1 VAIHHKSNTRMRAFR
16 GLSLAR
22 LPLLGVQSM
31 QRDGFSRRIAW
42 EFSSRVLVVL
52 GSSMK
57 LQNVWSDNGSKRLS
71 TRNIVSES
79 SSSANG
85 ADCSNIPQLLFQK
98 SRNYNAEAIVPLIPD
113 CIDSMNNS
121 GRMWTQAD
129 ITYSISAVKPLLL
142 SHRKVGIQLLD
153 AIISKLEQNTEQF
166 STATI
171 ARCLSILVFFNK
183 LSGPSQR
190 LVEAVTNKLNESDG
204 RFLTSEISQSL
215 YALYTL
221 KNPTD
226 NVQIDNLLTALAG
239 RIRNAV
245 LITIFEDGSKIKTND
260 YDAHQIGMCFYGLH
274 NLGNVGADGAV
285 FDRVVRELISKVR
298 DCESVFELQHIAA
311 ITSSL
316 SAIQSVLGGNHVDE
330 LTTILKQKI
339 TEAGST
345 LVVDAVSFSSCVHN
359 LRDMTPK
366 PTVADL
372 LYELNGILFARPSMM
387 LSPAQIAACL
397 QGLERLG
404 DSKEGATM
412 MKLLTGMISH
422 CNEPFGPQEICVC
435 LTSLKFRK
443 SNSPQ
448 VKPLIA
454 ALTEQ
459 LVELNARTKSELCP
473 GSGESVRGLTATE
486 LGSVYIGLRNMTG
499 EEAEVRKLLQSLQP
513 MLHNRKQHMTGP
525 AISQILF
532 SLSNKAQTPEVLAI
546 IEEVASIVRNA
557 NDTVKMNG
565 QGVASALYGL
575 RKFRSNTSSIKT
587 ILRYLAALLENL
599 HRDYK
604 KIGPTEFR
612 MCLSGM
618 QSMSNNTKEVNAII
632 GLLNQ
637 LIDDKAIEMKAADLI
652 PCFIGIKCMNANTA
666 EVRTLLMTLS
676 EALSSIPAGQMNL
689 ADIVTCLYGLRGM
702 SSEHV
707 EVRSLLRAL
716 SELLAANHEPMT
728 GQVIGNILAGIKNMS
743 YDSSGFAND
752 EFSDAV
758 SSHLAVIEAKLQNT
772 SSIRLS
778 AQNLFGALSGLQYKR
793 RRGDSHSNDE
803 CIESII
809 AFITKQLARL
819 HSEGKW
825 SAADND
831 KLRQA
836 VSTVHFDGAQEL
848 VAVSSKL

>member
-1 VAIHHKSNTRMRAFR
+1 
-16 GLSLAR
+16 
-22 LPLLGVQSM
+22 
-31 QRDGFSRRIAW
+31 
-42 EFSSRVLVVL
+42 VVL

>member
-1 VAIHHKSNTRMRAFR
+1 MRAFR

-22 LPLLGVQSM
+22 LPLLGVQSI
-31 QRDGFSRRIAW
+31 QRNGFSRRIAW
-42 EFSSRVLVVL
+42 EFSSRVSVVL

-57 LQNVWSDNGSKRLS
+57 LQNVWSDNHCYGSIRLS
-71 TRNIVSES
+71 TRKIVSVS
-79 SSSANG
+79 SSSANS
-85 ADCSNIPQLLFQK
+85 ADCSHIPQLLFQK

-345 LVVDAVSFSSCVHN
+345 LLVDAVSFSSCVHN

-372 LYELNGILFARPSMM
+372 LYELNGILFARPNMM

-412 MKLLTGMISH
+412 TKLLTGMIRH
-422 CNEPFGPQEICVC
+422 CSEPFGPQEISVC

-443 SNSPQ
+443 PNSPQ

-454 ALTEQ
+454 ALTEH
-459 LVELNARTKSELCP
+459 LVELNARTRSELGP
-473 GSGESVRGLTATE
+473 GSEESVRGLTAAE
-486 LGSVYIGLRNMTG
+486 LGSIYIGLRNMTG
-499 EEAEVRKLLQSLQP
+499 EEAEVKKLLQSLQP
-513 MLHNRKQHMTGP
+513 MLHNRRQHMAGP
-525 AISQILF
+525 TISQILF

-557 NDTVKMNG
+557 NDAVKMSG

-587 ILRYLAALLENL
+587 ILRYLAAELENL
-599 HRDYK
+599 HRDHR
-604 KIGPTEFR
+604 KISATEFR

-618 QSMSNNTKEVNAII
+618 QSMSNNTKEVNAIV

-637 LIDDKAIEMKAADLI
+637 LIGDEVMEMTAADLI
-652 PCFIGIKCMNANTA
+652 PCFIGIKCMNDSTA
-666 EVRTLLMTLS
+666 EVRTLLMRLS
-676 EALSSIPAGQMNL
+676 NVLSSIPTTQMKL
-689 ADIVTCLYGLRGM
+689 TDIVTCLYGLRGM
-702 SSEHV
+702 SSKHG
-707 EVRSLLRAL
+707 EVRTVLQAL

-728 GQVIGNILAGIKNMS
+728 GQAVGNTLVGIKNMS
-743 YDSSGFAND
+743 NDLSAYAND

-758 SSHLAVIEAKLQNT
+758 SLHLAVIKSKLENT

-778 AQNLFGALSGLQYKR
+778 VQNIFGALSGLQYKM
-793 RRGDSHSNDE
+793 RRGNSHSDDE
-803 CIESII
+803 CVESII
-809 AFITKQLARL
+809 AFITKQLSCL

-831 KLRQA
+831 KLRKA
-836 VSTVHFDGAQEL
+836 ASTVYINVAQEL
-848 VAVSSKL
+848 LPISSKL

>member
-1 VAIHHKSNTRMRAFR
+1 MRAFR